1 VRNAAAT
8 PSIDAYLLE
17 EHSCQISSRS
27 NLKDG
32 AFGFFEDVTPTTT
45 TTTTTRKTTTR
56 RAAIRD
62 QSLI

>member
-1 VRNAAAT
+1 ME
-8 PSIDAYLLE
+8 P
-17 EHSCQISSRS
+17 
-27 NLKDG
+27 
-32 AFGFFEDVTPTTT
+32 FGFFEDVTPTTT